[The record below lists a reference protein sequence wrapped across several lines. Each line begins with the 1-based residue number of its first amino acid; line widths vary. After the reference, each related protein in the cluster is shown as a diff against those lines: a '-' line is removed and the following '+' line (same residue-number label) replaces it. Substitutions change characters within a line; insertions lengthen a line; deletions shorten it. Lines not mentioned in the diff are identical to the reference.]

1 MSGAA
6 TEVDFGAELR
16 EQMKA
21 TLRRLSRTGA
31 LPSLPAAASAALG
44 IARDPDADIDKLAR
58 VIQTDVGLSA
68 RVLRAANAVTIGR
81 RAPARKLGDAIVT
94 LGLRRT
100 CELLVAACA
109 RQLYEVSSP
118 RAEALWGHALAVAV
132 ACEELARITRLAEP
146 GQAFLPGL
154 FHDVG
159 RVALLLADERSLEV
173 IDWMVDAGEGQRLE
187 CEREWYGFDHAEAG
201 AMLAEDWGL
210 ALGQCD
216 AIRGH
221 HDPAR
226 AGAAEGLAKLLNAAD
241 WLAYQLGHGTGR
253 EAPGD
258 VTLASVGLA
267 EADAESCAEQVREGL
282 ARQRE
287 ILA

>member
-1 MSGAA
+1 MNGAA
-6 TEVDFGAELR
+6 AEADFGSELR
-16 EQMKA
+16 ERMKG

-31 LPSLPAAASAALG
+31 LPTLPAAASAALG

-68 RVLRAANAVTIGR
+68 RVLRAANSVTVGR
-81 RAPARKLGDAIVT
+81 RAPARRLNDAILT
-94 LGLRRT
+94 LGLRHT

-109 RQLYEVSSP
+109 RQLYEASST
-118 RAEALWGHALAVAV
+118 RAEALWEHALAVAV
-132 ACEELARITRLAEP
+132 ACEELARVTHLAEP
-146 GQAFLPGL
+146 GQVFLPGL

-221 HDPAR
+221 HDPNL
-226 AGAAEGLAKLLNAAD
+226 AGAAQSLAKLLNGAD
-241 WLAYQLGHGTGR
+241 WIAYKLGYGTSR
-253 EAPGD
+253 EVPGEI
-258 VTLASVGLA
+258 TLAQVGLE
-267 EADAESCAEQVREGL
+267 EADAEKCIEQVREGL
-282 ARQRE
+282 ARQKE
-287 ILA
+287 ILG